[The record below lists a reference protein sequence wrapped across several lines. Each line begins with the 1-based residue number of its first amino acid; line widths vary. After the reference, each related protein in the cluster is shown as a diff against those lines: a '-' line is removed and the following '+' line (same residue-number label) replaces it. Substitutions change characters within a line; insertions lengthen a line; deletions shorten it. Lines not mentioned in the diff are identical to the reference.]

1 MQSYLQYR
9 AFRRQAAASDTEAG
23 TIRSQE
29 LVQANSINVLGEHP
43 DPSTAIHVKDNTPP
57 SPDFLVGFE
66 GTDDPFDPHNWS
78 FCSRLLATAHI
89 GAITLV
95 AGMAAAIDAPAL
107 PQAAKEFHVSDVAE
121 SLATGIFLIG
131 FGCSGF
137 FGGPLS
143 ETFGRNPVYIG
154 TLVLFGL
161 FTIGSALAP
170 NLGSQLACRFWAG
183 FFASTPFT
191 TAGGSLSDLWTP
203 VERIYTFPVFAT
215 SGFVGPVLGPVMGG
229 FTAESSVVSWRWTE
243 WTTLITIG
251 LVLLSALLFMPETF
265 SPVLLTWK
273 AHHLRTVTGDT
284 RYRAPVE
291 VKGVPFRERMK
302 VALYRP
308 FLMAATEPIIIV
320 FSLYFVIIY
329 IVLFGFLPGYT
340 FIFQDVYGMSQGIT
354 GLLFLGIGVGLFLAT
369 SLVPLIYFLAK
380 RDTRKLQEASPGTV
394 AKLPPEHRLWFAML
408 GAPGLPISLFWMG
421 WTAFPSI
428 SYWSPLVASV
438 FFGYGI
444 LTIFISIYQYVVDS
458 YEMYAASA
466 LGVTTFVRF
475 LAAGGMME
483 VTIPMYENLGV
494 HWTLTVLGSI
504 SLVFTPVPY
513 FLYKYGHVIRK
524 YSRHA
529 VV

>member
-9 AFRRQAAASDTEAG
+9 AFHRQAVSSQTDSS
-23 TIRSQE
+23 ISRSQE
-29 LVQANSINVLGEHP
+29 PIRRNAGHPWTEDTNRSIPDQFTDDKISVAN
-43 DPSTAIHVKDNTPP
+43 
-57 SPDFLVGFE
+57 FLVSFE
-66 GTDDPFDPHNWS
+66 GSDDPFDPHNWP
-78 FCSRLLATAHI
+78 FRSRFLATAHI
-89 GAITLV
+89 GTITLV
-95 AGMAAAIDAPAL
+95 AGMAAAIDASAL

-121 SLATGIFLIG
+121 TLATGMFLIG

-143 ETFGRNPVYIG
+143 ETFGRNPIYIG
-154 TLVLFGL
+154 SLVLFGL
-161 FTIGSALAP
+161 FTLGSALAP
-170 NLGSQLACRFWAG
+170 DLGAQLVCRFFGG

-191 TAGGSLSDLWTP
+191 IAGGSLSDLWTP
-203 VERIYTFPVFAT
+203 VERMYTFPVFAT
-215 SGFVGPVLGPVMGG
+215 TGFVGPILGPVMGG
-229 FTAESSVVSWRWTE
+229 FIAESSVVSWRWTE
-243 WTTLITIG
+243 WTTLIMVS
-251 LVLLSALLFMPETF
+251 LVLLSVLFFMPETF
-265 SPVLLTWK
+265 SPVLLSWK
-273 AHHLRTVTGDT
+273 AHHLRMVTGDP
-284 RYRAPVE
+284 RYRASVE

-302 VALYRP
+302 IALYRP

-320 FSLYFVIIY
+320 FSLYFVVIY
-329 IVLFGFLPGYT
+329 MVMFGFLPGYT

-354 GLLFLGIGVGLFLAT
+354 GLLFLGIGVGLCLAT
-369 SLVPLIYFLAK
+369 ALVPLIHFWAK
-380 RDTRKLQEASPGTV
+380 RDMKKLQEACPDIV
-394 AKLPPEHRLWFAML
+394 IKLPPEYRLWFAML

-421 WTAFPSI
+421 WTAFPSV

-444 LTIFISIYQYVVDS
+444 LTIFISIYQYVIDS

-483 VTIPMYENLGV
+483 ATIPMYKNLGV

-504 SLVFTPVPY
+504 GLVFTPVPY
-513 FLYKYGHVIRK
+513 LLYKYGHVIRK

-529 VV
+529 VA